1 MNKVVVIGLDG
12 APFGLIQRWT
22 EEGILPNLK
31 KLIGG
36 GAFGPLMSSY
46 LPETPIAWNSI
57 VTGKNAGKHG
67 VYDWGE
73 RAEGSYE
80 IGVSLSHSC
89 KEPPL
94 WEIIG
99 EEGKKAGIFNVPL
112 TYPPRPLNGFLVSG
126 FDTPSTK
133 VCFTYPEYLS
143 EEIRSQV
150 KDYVLANREAY
161 TRGMERKYVDG
172 LLYSLERKEAAALYL
187 VDRYEVDFS
196 LYVFMEIDHLH
207 HKLWRLLEEGSEEGK
222 RLFQEVYQRMDET
235 VGKIINRFDEETTF
249 LLVSDHGAGPLEGI
263 MFINKWLMEEGW
275 LKLKRGPSLYL
286 KSFLSRTDLFVKGYR
301 LLCKF
306 GLGRL
311 GKLLPVSLQY
321 DLATSFISFD
331 DVDWEQTKAYAF
343 GKYGQIFINLE
354 GREPRGIVKPGEE
367 YEQLLKEISG
377 RLLKLVHPRT
387 GEKMIQ
393 EVLRKEELYHGPML
407 EKAPDLSFAIGDFRY
422 DSSVQF
428 GLGIDGI
435 FGTPVFEDSGT
446 HRREGILIA
455 SGKGIKTH
463 SNIQGATLVDIAPTA
478 LYLLNLPIP
487 IDMDGNVLTA
497 MFREYWMESH
507 PIYHKGKKSKS
518 LSLETKEE
526 LSPEEMEM
534 VKKRLRNLGYLD

>member
-1 MNKVVVIGLDG
+1 MSKVVIIGLDG
-12 APFGLIQRWT
+12 APFSLIHKWA
-22 EEGILPNLK
+22 EEGVLPHLHR
-31 KLIGG
+31 LIRG

-73 RAEGSYE
+73 RVEGGYH

-94 WEIIG
+94 WDLIG

-133 VCFTYPEYLS
+133 VCFTYPESLS
-143 EEIRSQV
+143 HEILSQIE
-150 KDYVLANREAY
+150 DYVLAERETY
-161 TRGMERKYVDG
+161 KRGKDRSYVDDI
-172 LLYSLERKEAAALYL
+172 LYVLEKKEAAALYL
-187 VDRYEVDFS
+187 IDRYEADFS

-207 HKLWRLLEEGSEEGK
+207 HKLWRLVEENSRGGIE
-222 RLFQEVYQRMDET
+222 LFQEVYRRMDET
-235 VGKIINRFDEETTF
+235 VGKIVNRFDEETTF
-249 LLVSDHGAGPLEGI
+249 LVVSDHGAGSLEGI

-275 LKLKRGPSLYL
+275 LKLKKDPSFYL
-286 KSFLSRTDLFVKGYR
+286 KSFLSRTDLFVRGFR
-301 LLCKF
+301 LLSKF
-306 GLGRL
+306 GLARV
-311 GKLLPVSLQY
+311 GKLLPTSLQY
-321 DLATSFISFD
+321 SLVTSFISFD

-343 GKYGQIFINLE
+343 GKYGQIFVNLK
-354 GREPRGIVKPGEE
+354 GREPQGIVAPGEE
-367 YEQLLKEISG
+367 YEQLLKEISE

-387 GEKMIQ
+387 GEKMVR
-393 EVLRKEELYHGPML
+393 EVLRKEELYQGSML
-407 EKAPDLSFAIGDFRY
+407 KKAPDLSFVIGDFRY

-428 GLGIDGI
+428 GFGVKGI
-435 FGTPVFEDSGT
+435 FGVPMFEDSGT

-455 SGKGIKTH
+455 YGKGIK
-463 SNIQGATLVDIAPTA
+463 SNFNIAGATLVDIAPTA

-487 IDMDGNVLTA
+487 IDTDGNVLTT
-497 MFREYWMESH
+497 MFKEDWIKSH
-507 PIYHKGKKSKS
+507 PIRHKGEESKKSS
-518 LSLETKEE
+518 SQTKEE

-534 VKKRLRNLGYLD
+534 VKKRLRGLGYLD

>member
-1 MNKVVVIGLDG
+1 MSKVVVIGLDG

-31 KLIGG
+31 KLIEG

-133 VCFTYPEYLS
+133 VCFTYPDSLS
-143 EEIRSQV
+143 DEIRSRI
-150 KDYVLANREAY
+150 KDYVLTGCEAY

-172 LLYSLERKEAAALYL
+172 LLYSLEKKEAVALYL
-187 VDRYEVDFS
+187 IDRYEVDFS
-196 LYVFMEIDHLH
+196 LHVFMEIDHLH
-207 HKLWRLLEEGSEEGK
+207 HKLWRLVEENSQEGIE
-222 RLFQEVYQRMDET
+222 LFQKVYRRMDET

-249 LLVSDHGAGPLEGI
+249 IVVSDHGGGPLEGI

-275 LKLKRGPSLYL
+275 LKLKEDPSLYL
-286 KSFLSRTDLFVKGYR
+286 KSLLSRTDLVAKVYR

-306 GLGRL
+306 GLGKL
-311 GKLLPVSLQY
+311 GKLLPVSVQY
-321 DLATSFISFD
+321 NLATSFISYENI
-331 DVDWEQTKAYAF
+331 DWEQTRAYAF
-343 GKYGQIFINLE
+343 GEYGQIFVNLK
-354 GREPRGIVKPGEE
+354 GREPQGIVAPGGE
-367 YEQLLKEISG
+367 YEQLLKEISK
-377 RLLKLVHPRT
+377 RLLELVHPRT
-387 GEKMIQ
+387 GEKMIR
-393 EVLRKEELYHGPML
+393 EVFRKEALYHGPML
-407 EKAPDLSFAIGDFRY
+407 EKAPDLSFAIRDYRY
-422 DSSVQF
+422 DSSVKF
-428 GLGIDGI
+428 GLGIRGI
-435 FGTPVFEDSGT
+435 FGMPEFEDSGT

-455 SGKGIKTH
+455 YGRGIK
-463 SNIQGATLVDIAPTA
+463 SNFNIEGATLVDIAPLA

-487 IDMDGNVLTA
+487 EDMDGKVLAT
-497 MFREYWMESH
+497 MFKEDWIKSH
-507 PIYHKGKKSKS
+507 PIRHKKKESKN
-518 LSLETKEE
+518 LSLETKGE

-534 VKKRLRNLGYLD
+534 VKKKLRGLGYLD